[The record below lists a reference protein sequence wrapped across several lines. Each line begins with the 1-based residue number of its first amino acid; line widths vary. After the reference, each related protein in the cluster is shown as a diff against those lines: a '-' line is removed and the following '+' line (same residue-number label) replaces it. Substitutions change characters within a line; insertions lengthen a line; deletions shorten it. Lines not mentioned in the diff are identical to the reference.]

1 MLTFIPPLRC
11 AASAILGKVAA
22 ARAKL
27 DGAWRS
33 LAIEKEAADFLIW
46 TQGHAGSGVYP
57 LLAAR
62 GTSKAR
68 AMQVATRFI
77 TKAEKASKRDSVIH
91 NRWAFDDAGTGVF
104 NQTRGNVV
112 QRCSNFAN

>member
-1 MLTFIPPLRC
+1 MLTFIPHLRC
-11 AASAILGKVAA
+11 AASVSLGKVAA

-33 LAIEKEAADFLIW
+33 LAIEKDAADFLIW
-46 TQGHAGSGVYP
+46 AQGHAGSGVYP

-77 TKAEKASKRDSVIH
+77 TKAKKASKRDSVIH
-91 NRWAFDDAGTGVF
+91 NRWAFDAAGTGFF